1 MIRTIVLTMGAGLSL
16 LLSLGSAQA
25 QQGVLYEIRGGV
37 LAHDVNLWAAPG
49 VEDGTTFNGELVF
62 KPSYELLGGTIRPAL
77 GASLTTQDGT
87 SYIYGD
93 AKWEWSGPVFFVGL
107 GLGAAVHDGSE
118 NGSRKEKALGSRVIF
133 HVPAE
138 IGWQFTEKNRVS
150 LYFEHV
156 SNGYLADRNEGL
168 DNIGLRLSHKF

>member
-1 MIRTIVLTMGAGLSL
+1 MIRAVIALLGVAIAGLA
-16 LLSLGSAQA
+16 GPAFA
-25 QQGVLYEIRGGV
+25 QQGILYEVRGGV
-37 LAHDVNLWAAPG
+37 LAHDVDLWAARG

-62 KPSYELLGGTIRPAL
+62 TPAYDLLGGKIRPAI

-87 SYIYGD
+87 SYGYAD
-93 AKWEWSGPVFFVGL
+93 AKWEWAGPTFFFGL
-107 GLGAAVHDGSE
+107 GLGGAIHDGST
-118 NGSRKEKALGSRVIF
+118 NGSRNEKALGSRVLF

-156 SNGYLADRNEGL
+156 SNGYLADKNEGL
-168 DNIGLRLSHKF
+168 DNIGLRLSHRF